1 MTDEQNKLKGLN
13 GIASAADFRAAAAA
27 SKSPPERVV
36 LPKLGKAVLMRRPAP
51 MWFIFRGRL
60 PQSLAIRAFPQA
72 LGPGGAGAGS
82 DSAGASAL
90 EELALLADWIIALLE
105 EVLVEPRVSRDP
117 GPDEITPEML
127 DAEDVNFIIRW
138 AYGEVGSEA
147 RDDLAPF
154 RPERPVAAA
163 RAGGPDVVLP
173 AE

>member
-1 MTDEQNKLKGLN
+1 MSDSKTNGIN
-13 GIASAADFRAAAAA
+13 GIASAADFRTAAAA
-27 SKSPPERVV
+27 SKSPPERAV

-60 PQSLAIRAFPQA
+60 PQSLAIRASPQA

-138 AYGEVGSEA
+138 AYGEVGSDA
-147 RDDLAPF
+147 RDDLAAF

>member
-1 MTDEQNKLKGLN
+1 
-13 GIASAADFRAAAAA
+13 
-27 SKSPPERVV
+27 VV

-90 EELALLADWIIALLE
+90 EEMALLADWIIALLE

-117 GPDEITPEML
+117 GPDEISPDLL

-138 AYGEVGSEA
+138 AYGEVGSDA
-147 RDDLAPF
+147 RDDLAAF
-154 RPERPVAAA
+154 RPERPVAGA
-163 RAGGPDVVLP
+163 RASGPDVVLP

>member
-13 GIASAADFRAAAAA
+13 GIASAADFRTAAAA

-82 DSAGASAL
+82 DSAGASAV

-117 GPDEITPEML
+117 GPDELSPEML

>member
-1 MTDEQNKLKGLN
+1 MTDEQKLKGLN
-13 GIASAADFRAAAAA
+13 GIASAADFRTAAAA
-27 SKSPPERVV
+27 SKSPAERVV

>member
-1 MTDEQNKLKGLN
+1 MERQNN
-13 GIASAADFRAAAAA
+13 VATAEDFRTAAAA
-27 SKSPPERVV
+27 SKAPPERVV
-36 LPKLGKAVLMRRPAP
+36 LPKLGRAVLMRRPAP

-72 LGPGGAGAGS
+72 LGPGGPSAGS

>member
-1 MTDEQNKLKGLN
+1 MTDEQKLKGLN
-13 GIASAADFRAAAAA
+13 GIASAADFRTAAAA

-163 RAGGPDVVLP
+163 GAGGADVVLP